1 MCLQLRC
8 HPCNTRQWS
17 FTLWHCGVLRL
28 CLSHLLL
35 SITLY
40 SSSTLLCSF
49 KPEHE
54 TWMACAASSPDCHHH
69 WHWNYCYASA
79 ATLRFKNLYGGYKA
93 AVIAAFKLSLK
104 LSIWFQ
110 LSSCMKAA
118 WKQLFLQS
126 SENLL
131 SSLSCFQ
138 AAFKQLEHES
148 SFQTL
153 TNSLSLKAAWM
164 LSQLSSA
171 AAAAVTMT
179 PVLARDTW
187 HGRCLKRRS
196 DMAPP

>member
-1 MCLQLRC
+1 MCLQLRR
-8 HPCNTRQWS
+8 HPCNTRQWQRS
-17 FTLWHCGVLRL
+17 FTLCHCGHGQCGVLRL

-110 LSSCMKAA
+110 GAWKLLGSNFSYSQVKICFQAWAAFKLRSSILNMKAA
-118 WKQLFLQS
+118 FKHWQTAWAWKLLESFHSCPLPPLRQLP
-126 SENLL
+126 
-131 SSLSCFQ
+131 
-138 AAFKQLEHES
+138 
-148 SFQTL
+148 
-153 TNSLSLKAAWM
+153 W
-164 LSQLSSA
+164 
-171 AAAAVTMT
+171 
-179 PVLARDTW
+179 
-187 HGRCLKRRS
+187 RRS
-196 DMAPP
+196 